1 MGITGRARERSAT
14 LYATHAPEAAR
25 LAYLLT
31 GDKELAEDIAQE
43 AFVKIMG
50 RFGDLRSPDSFR
62 SYLRTT
68 VTNLAR
74 GHFRR
79 LHVQRS
85 WLRSTGA
92 GSASASVTQPDHETR
107 QDLWDRLGVL
117 PYRQRAALVLRYYED
132 LSENQTADV
141 LSCSPAAVKSLVA
154 RAMETLRAQ
163 DWEGTSWTTS

>member
-1 MGITGRARERSAT
+1 MGITGRARERSAQ
-14 LYATHAPEAAR
+14 LYAAHAPEAAR

-31 GDKELAEDIAQE
+31 GDKELAQDIAQE

-50 RFGDLRSPDSFR
+50 RFGDLRNPDSFR
-62 SYLRTT
+62 SYMRTT
-68 VTNLAR
+68 VTNIAR

-79 LHVQRS
+79 LRVQRS
-85 WLRSTGA
+85 WLRSA
-92 GSASASVTQPDHETR
+92 ESRPASVDTQPDHETR
-107 QDLWDRLGVL
+107 QDLWGRLAVL

-132 LSENQTADV
+132 LSESSTADV
-141 LSCSPAAVKSLVA
+141 LGCSPAAVKSLVA